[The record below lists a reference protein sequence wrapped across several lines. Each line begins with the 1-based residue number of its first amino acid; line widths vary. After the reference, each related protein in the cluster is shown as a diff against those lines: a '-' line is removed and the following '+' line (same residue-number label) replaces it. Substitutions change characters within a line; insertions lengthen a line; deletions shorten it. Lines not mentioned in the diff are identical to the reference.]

1 MDTIKQ
7 LKDGEFGV
15 SLKEDADSVKY
26 LPEEEVEIWSTWV
39 KAKWTRASV
48 PVPNKKIGTL
58 KHLGFHKLLD
68 IKELDSVTV
77 RNDVDDATLDVLLK
91 NNVITKDLHEYFV
104 HYQVDEIIFNKPF
117 IQLPIDY

>member
-1 MDTIKQ
+1 
-7 LKDGEFGV
+7 
-15 SLKEDADSVKY
+15 
-26 LPEEEVEIWSTWV
+26 
-39 KAKWTRASV
+39 V

-104 HYQVDEIIFNKPF
+104 HYQVDEIIFRRATEKVMKM
-117 IQLPIDY
+117 DH